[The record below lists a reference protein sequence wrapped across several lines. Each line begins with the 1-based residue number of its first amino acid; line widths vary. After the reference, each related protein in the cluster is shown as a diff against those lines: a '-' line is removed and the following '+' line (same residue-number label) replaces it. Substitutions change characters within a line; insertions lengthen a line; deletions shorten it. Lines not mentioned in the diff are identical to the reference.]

1 MWDQWW
7 TWRIDDCRW
16 THPRDAMA
24 TRRTAWEMAKRWK
37 GTATSVEAARAHAME
52 RNAWK
57 KEMTETRKAYAE
69 HVQEARR
76 EKERKKKEKERQ
88 EKEKSRIER
97 MERDKTKRTG
107 PRVPEIYQLA
117 MQKVERKP
125 KIKQVKR
132 IQWKA
137 VLDAVKKRQ
146 DEKEEK
152 LLEESKRW
160 IGNVETLEQR
170 VHDALA
176 NPVRLG
182 D

>member
-1 MWDQWW
+1 
-7 TWRIDDCRW
+7 
-16 THPRDAMA
+16 MA
-24 TRRTAWEMAKRWK
+24 TRRTLWEVTKRWK
-37 GTATSVEAARAHAME
+37 GTATSVEAARAYALE
-52 RNAWK
+52 RNVWK
-57 KEMTETRKAYAE
+57 KRMAEARKAYAE
-69 HVQEARR
+69 HVMHVQR
-76 EKERKKKEKERQ
+76 EEEWKKKQKEMQ
-88 EKEKSRIER
+88 EKEKNRIER

-107 PRVPEIYQLA
+107 PRVPEIHQLA
-117 MQKVERKP
+117 MQKIERKP

-160 IGNVETLEQR
+160 IGDVETLEQR
-170 VHDALA
+170 VQEALA